1 VPSSSEV
8 DTNSIWN
15 GEFEVDADSCTP
27 SDTCCCGVGL
37 VNVSTMVGDP
47 STVLLAGMLDGGT
60 GCLFQS
66 SLTGVMAVNSSNPRR
81 ASRSIEI
88 PNAERT
94 VIFFNAELAA
104 DSTAAPSA
112 AAPMTE
118 LTISNSFRQCVTKA
132 RKVGAFVPD
141 SSPAEEEEED
151 PEDTQLAANS
161 TLIEGELPRDE
172 FVGEYEFDNSCV
184 PLQSCCCAVD
194 QSRRACS

>member
-1 VPSSSEV
+1 
-8 DTNSIWN
+8 
-15 GEFEVDADSCTP
+15 
-27 SDTCCCGVGL
+27 
-37 VNVSTMVGDP
+37 
-47 STVLLAGMLDGGT
+47 
-60 GCLFQS
+60 
-66 SLTGVMAVNSSNPRR
+66 MAVNSSNPRR